1 MNDRQENLTIK
12 SFENKIQN
20 SKEILEKLNDNEISL
35 SDAMKLYKEELK
47 KLKEAE
53 EMLENAEIEFIEL
66 NKFN

>member
-35 SDAMKLYKEELK
+35 SDAMKLYKEGLK

>member
-35 SDAMKLYKEELK
+35 SDAMKLYKKGLK

-53 EMLENAEIEFIEL
+53 EILENAEIEFIES